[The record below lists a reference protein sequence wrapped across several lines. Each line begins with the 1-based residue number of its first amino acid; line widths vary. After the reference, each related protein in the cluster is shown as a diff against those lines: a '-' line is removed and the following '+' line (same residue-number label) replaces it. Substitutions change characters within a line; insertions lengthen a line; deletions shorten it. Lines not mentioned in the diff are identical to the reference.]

1 MSCACVTIGASYIA
15 CCPQKVGHN
24 DPIRI
29 MVVYGETIL
38 EHVYLKK
45 QTNLCFRNDVPLII
59 PGVIY
64 SCISMWK

>member
-38 EHVYLKK
+38 EHMYLKK
-45 QTNLCFRNDVPLII
+45 NKKTCVLEMM
-59 PGVIY
+59 Y
-64 SCISMWK
+64 H

>member
-15 CCPQKVGHN
+15 CCAQNVGHN

-38 EHVYLKK
+38 EYIYLEKK
-45 QTNLCFRNDVPLII
+45 TTCVLEMK
-59 PGVIY
+59 Y
-64 SCISMWK
+64 H